1 MRTYGKN
8 WTFKKTASY
17 KQRQVRLATEWDIR
31 LDVGNE
37 LPVEEVIDNL
47 KKIKDDVLF
56 MACSGVERPD
66 KHVSPNGERGKPIP
80 SGSESEHVHV
90 CLVLLEPKTRP
101 DVLALLRGKRKRL
114 DEYAA
119 PRNAKFSY
127 AGWLIHHAKPDYKI
141 PGEPPL
147 RLEHGTLPMDPLTIE
162 WAIKID
168 AILKKWGFDLMRRRF
183 RQYTDLLAKHKTMEK
198 IEGLLMSLEDVNA
211 GCNSDLA

>member
-8 WTFKKTASY
+8 WAFKKTATY

-66 KHVSPNGERGKPIP
+66 EPVEYRTKAVNVRGKEYEFKGTAKARP
-80 SGSESEHVHV
+80 SVAGHTGSEQEHVHV
-90 CLVLLEPKTRP
+90 CLVLLEPKARP
-101 DVLALLRGKRKRL
+101 DVLQLLRGKRKIL

-127 AGWLIHHAKPDYKI
+127 AGWLIHHAKPEYKI

-147 RLEHGTLPMDPLTIE
+147 RLEHGTLPMDPLI
-162 WAIKID
+162 
-168 AILKKWGFDLMRRRF
+168 
-183 RQYTDLLAKHKTMEK
+183 
-198 IEGLLMSLEDVNA
+198 S
-211 GCNSDLA
+211 